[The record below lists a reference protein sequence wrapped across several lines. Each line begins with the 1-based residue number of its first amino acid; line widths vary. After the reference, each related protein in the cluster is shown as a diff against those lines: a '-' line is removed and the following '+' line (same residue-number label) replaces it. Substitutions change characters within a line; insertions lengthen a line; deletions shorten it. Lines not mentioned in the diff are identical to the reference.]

1 MVVREEPWS
10 EHLAVPSCVSCVVR
24 PLRRESCALLYRVF
38 HTWGFIL
45 EQCMVCYTRAPV
57 LCSVDIWMLVF
68 GYILFHHFNLSV
80 CLALISRLLMSSSF
94 QPFSFASSRPLV
106 LCFPLSI
113 LFSIFFLAK
122 SSSIL
127 QSPLSLLIFLSPLLP
142 LIFSC
147 LSYSRSKFSRN

>member
-106 LCFPLSI
+106 LCFPLSPSCSRFF
-113 LFSIFFLAK
+113 FSEIIFD
-122 SSSIL
+122 SSKPFVSL
-127 QSPLSLLIFLSPLLP
+127 DFSLSLAPSHLLVSFV
-142 LIFSC
+142 FS
-147 LSYSRSKFSRN
+147 K